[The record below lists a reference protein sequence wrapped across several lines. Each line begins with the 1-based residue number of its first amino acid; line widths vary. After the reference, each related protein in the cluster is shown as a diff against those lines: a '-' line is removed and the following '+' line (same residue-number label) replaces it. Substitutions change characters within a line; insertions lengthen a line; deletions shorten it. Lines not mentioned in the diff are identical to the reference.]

1 MSIAE
6 SISNNQSLKSIVNLF
21 EQVQDQVENEEK
33 KGQEQI
39 DSCLNDYEESLNNT
53 SEIDAYSNTTD
64 SEDDAEIYN
73 DTIHKLE
80 NGTNATK
87 NDLISAI
94 RSFRNFKLPKFSKE
108 HIQRVRAPLLFQGT
122 YISKTACDKL
132 NKELKWGISWRAGF
146 LVADNA
152 EVIAIKFSP
161 KKNKDKYHLNQ
172 IEKWLKAFGRK
183 SGLRRKYHFGKW
195 QILNGYACKPIY
207 PDIEDIIPSGK
218 FSFIGKLR

>member
-1 MSIAE
+1 MLSE
-6 SISNNQSLKSIVNLF
+6 SISDNKNLQSITNLF
-21 EQVQDQVENEEK
+21 GQIQEQVEQEDKQGK
-33 KGQEQI
+33 EQI
-39 DSCLNDYEESLNNT
+39 DDLLNQYDEALDNH
-53 SEIDAYSNTTD
+53 SEIDAYSNTAN
-64 SEDDAEIYN
+64 SEDDAEVYN

-87 NDLISAI
+87 NSLIDAI
-94 RSFRNFKLPKFSKE
+94 RSFRKFKLPDFSKE

-122 YISKTACDKL
+122 YISKTACEKL

-172 IEKWLKAFGRK
+172 IEKFLKTFGRK
-183 SGLRRKYHFGKW
+183 SGIKRKYHFGKW

-207 PDIEDIIPSGK
+207 PDIDEITPSGS
-218 FSFIGKLR
+218 FTFIGKLK